1 MKDSPVHRWDMRNG
15 HDSVTRLQVRSPGRF
30 AKGTGYSITKSKEI
44 TLMPDRYQSEK
55 QREMR
60 RINKREHVA
69 PQSGIQM
76 LFVVL
81 CSLRS
86 TGTSYSPTFPRAIA
100 RL

>member
-1 MKDSPVHRWDMRNG
+1 MIMKDSPVHRWDMRNG

-30 AKGTGYSITKSKEI
+30 AKGTGYSITKRGRI
-44 TLMPDRYQSEK
+44 TLMSDGIWAGRGQK
-55 QREMR
+55 
-60 RINKREHVA
+60 NKREREA

-76 LFVVL
+76 LLVVL